1 MSYKV
6 IFLIIKNVNNQRLIA
21 GEQIIVQR
29 SIALALEGIEGTI
42 TPVVIKQDGHLLNRK
57 FNGETVWREQ
67 FIGEVPVKSK
77 LWILF

>member
-29 SIALALEGIEGTI
+29 DTALAWEGIEGTI
-42 TPVVIKQDGHLLNRK
+42 TPVGIKQDWCLTNRK
-57 FNGETVWREQ
+57 FNGETIWWEQ
-67 FIGEVPVKSK
+67 FTGEIPVKSK
-77 LWILF
+77 LWVLF

>member
-21 GEQIIVQR
+21 GEQIIVQG

-42 TPVVIKQDGHLLNRK
+42 TPVVIKQDWHLLNRK

-67 FIGEVPVKSK
+67 FTGEVLVKSK
-77 LWILF
+77 LWVLF